1 MKKVEKQKIKTEK
14 EYRCKICGKIL
25 QKNGNICHVCFKDL
39 KEYREKNIEN
49 ELLKNVKQSQ
59 LDEVSNDE
67 VIIEKKIDSE
77 TKLTYIQFKFKYNY
91 LKDNIFK
98 CFDYVMIM
106 LIIFLGMLSIL
117 KNMYYSPLVIILYG
131 FMIYLKHIYLKR
143 KRETLRVYFYENKV
157 VLKKVFPFLRIKTLK
172 YEDLKDLKEYKK
184 YRIYK
189 RVNLIFQSL
198 KTKGLNNYDI
208 EIEDLKGLDDIAPLV
223 IGLTGYIAPKESEIT
238 YKNILKDTYNNVK
251 DAIINNGDNDSIK
264 VKNKKNKTKTDKR

>member
-25 QKNGNICHVCFKDL
+25 QKKGNICHVCFKDL
-39 KEYREKNIEN
+39 KEYRGKNIEN
-49 ELLKNVKQSQ
+49 ELLKNVKQTQ

-91 LKDNIFK
+91 LRDNLIK
-98 CFDYVMIM
+98 YFDYV
-106 LIIFLGMLSIL
+106 LITLLIFLAVLSIL
-117 KNMYYSPLVIILYG
+117 PNVYYSPLAIILYG

-251 DAIINNGDNDSIK
+251 DTIINNGDNDSKK